1 MRCVTI
7 KQLDCDTHCD
17 PRLVTV
23 TPYGLRVVLAGTM
36 IDEAE
41 CPTADCVKLV
51 KMGLADPADDE
62 CRAAVNMTP
71 EQIAKAQLA
80 QRKLTPMAPE
90 SEEDDEDEDWEEEF
104 A

>member
-1 MRCVTI
+1 MKCITV

-17 PRLVTV
+17 KRLVTV
-23 TPYGLRVVLAGTM
+23 TPYGLRVVLAGTL

-80 QRKLTPMAPE
+80 QRKLTPMMPE
-90 SEEDDEDEDWEEEF
+90 LETDDDDDEDEDE
-104 A
+104 

>member
-1 MRCVTI
+1 MKCVTI
-7 KQLDCDTHCD
+7 QQLDCDTHCD
-17 PRLVTV
+17 TKLVTV
-23 TPYGLRVVLAGTM
+23 TAYGLRVVLAGTV

-51 KMGLADPADDE
+51 KMGLADPADEE

-80 QRKLTPMAPE
+80 QRKLAGMVSEPE
-90 SEEDDEDEDWEEEF
+90 DDDDEDEDE
-104 A
+104 